1 MISPS
6 DMTLDGF
13 SPLKIAFENFKS
25 VFFFPNFKIK
35 GIRLWGVGEQNF
47 LHISY
52 FLNFPAMPSK
62 NEKTLLE
69 ESNFRISFPG
79 TGTCLSYRYAF
90 FGDVFP
96 HRGLPYCDARSMS
109 FPFLKIWIDFVA
121 HAFRNKRDP
130 FWEDWR
136 AKFSAHFVFFRFSR
150 NASYNEKSLLLESDF
165 LFRSLARACFCY
177 MYSFSEGVSPYSGSP
192 YSAMSDQW
200 VFPKN
205 KNKNKKINR
214 FTLPSDHLRSALS
227 AIGI

>member
-1 MISPS
+1 MADNPSRRPYAQRPTSGAYFRPSVCLSVRPSAFSKACIFATSASHRKPIPQLLQNLLVGLMISPS
-6 DMTLDGF
+6 DMTLDAF

-109 FPFLKIWIDFVA
+109 FPFLKI
-121 HAFRNKRDP
+121 
-130 FWEDWR
+130 
-136 AKFSAHFVFFRFSR
+136 
-150 NASYNEKSLLLESDF
+150 
-165 LFRSLARACFCY
+165 
-177 MYSFSEGVSPYSGSP
+177 
-192 YSAMSDQW
+192 
-200 VFPKN
+200 
-205 KNKNKKINR
+205 
-214 FTLPSDHLRSALS
+214 
-227 AIGI
+227 